1 MQLRIRQ
8 ERINKGWTLEYV
20 AKQVGITKSAV
31 HDLETE
37 RCKPSY
43 EVLVKLEDLFGK
55 SHRELFA
62 PATYIQSIADTQTDT
77 QAD

>member
-43 EVLVKLEDLFGK
+43 EVLVKIENLFGK
-55 SHRELFA
+55 THRELFA
-62 PATYIQSIADTQTDT
+62 VASDNPSISD
-77 QAD
+77 

>member
-8 ERINKGWTLEYV
+8 ARINKGWTLEYV

-43 EVLVKLEDLFGK
+43 EVLVKIENLFGK
-55 SHRELFA
+55 THRELFA
-62 PATYIQSIADTQTDT
+62 VASDNPSISD
-77 QAD
+77 

>member
-1 MQLRIRQ
+1 MQLRLRQ

-43 EVLVKLEDLFGK
+43 EVLVKIENLFGK
-55 SHRELFA
+55 THRELFA
-62 PATYIQSIADTQTDT
+62 VASDNPSISD
-77 QAD
+77 

>member
-43 EVLVKLEDLFGK
+43 EVLVKLLDLFK
-55 SHRELFA
+55 YDDPRELFKVVSDN
-62 PATYIQSIADTQTDT
+62 PSIADTK
-77 QAD
+77 AD